1 MKRYLAIIV
10 AAILLMTVWSS
21 AFAVYDP
28 ETDGVSVWDGEI
40 TTITVTDR
48 LPGIQLENNPI
59 LKELEKRIGVRL
71 EISVLDAAQY
81 NSLIASQ
88 IAAGDIPDMFYL
100 WDNSSNVNFQKWA
113 QEGLIW
119 NLEELEDKIP
129 NAFTWLNASDLA
141 YGRVPSLDNGLYGL
155 PRMQQLT
162 PDAIPYRGDWLEKL
176 GLDIPVTPEDL
187 FEYCVAVSTQDPDG
201 NGVDDTW
208 GLFIT
213 QLGDK
218 GGGLIDKNIREGFG
232 IEPETVAYK
241 VIPAQE
247 GFMDLMDFYHDL
259 YAAGGIYPEF
269 YLESDI
275 YADQEAFRAGKVGTM
290 FKTTSLDHT
299 MPYRSNAAEAF
310 YQNNPDGEVVAGYP
324 LQPNGTTAADAD
336 NYFHYITMS
345 CWGVFCISKN
355 ASEEAV
361 DAACRFLNFGCT
373 EEGVHLL
380 TNGIEGIN
388 YKSWDP
394 VLRTK
399 VAFTQEEKEEPGHED
414 RLINAISY
422 LCVQQSWAN
431 YGKLTFGGNTPEEKA
446 EYMRRYNE
454 LNHGYIVYDNIDT
467 YPGYADLKTKNAEL
481 TTKLNDEMMV
491 QYIVGGI
498 TREEFTD
505 WLYNVYCPA
514 WEEVEDI
521 VTAVRGPKE

>member
-1 MKRYLAIIV
+1 MKKILALAI
-10 AAILLMTVWSS
+10 ALMLVLTSS
-21 AFAVYDP
+21 ALAVYDP
-28 ETDGVSVWDGEI
+28 ANDPVSVWDGEV
-40 TTITVTDR
+40 TTITCTDR

-59 LKELEKRIGVRL
+59 LAELEKRIGVKL
-71 EISVLDAAQY
+71 DISVPDAAQY
-81 NSLIASQ
+81 NSLIAAQ
-88 IAAGDIPDMFYL
+88 IAAGDIPDLIYL
-100 WDNSSNVNFQKWA
+100 WDNSSNVNFQQWA
-113 QEGLIW
+113 KEGLIW
-119 NLEELEDKIP
+119 NLEDLADKIP
-129 NAFTWLNASDLA
+129 NAFTWLNENDLS
-141 YGRVPSLDNGLYGL
+141 YGRVPSLNNGLYGL

-162 PDAIPYRGDWLEKL
+162 PDAIPYRQDWLEKF
-176 GLDIPVTPEDL
+176 GMEVPVTPEDL
-187 FEYCVAVSTQDPDG
+187 FEYCVKVSTEDPDG
-201 NGVDDTW
+201 NGIDDTW

-213 QLGDK
+213 EKGDK

-247 GFMDLMDFYHDL
+247 GFMDLMDWYHDL

-275 YADQEAFRAGKVGTM
+275 YADQNAFKAGKVGCA

-299 MPYRSNAAEAF
+299 MCYPSNASDEF
-310 YQNNPDGEVVAGYP
+310 LQNNPTGKIAAGYP
-324 LQPNGTTAADAD
+324 LQPNGFTADDAD

-345 CWGVFCISKN
+345 CWGVFSISKS

-380 TNGIEGIN
+380 TNGIEDIN

-394 VLRTK
+394 ILRSK
-399 VAFTQEEKEEPGHED
+399 IGFTAEEKEEPGKEA
-414 RLINAISY
+414 RKINAISY

-431 YGKLTFGGNTPEEKA
+431 YGKLTFNGNNDEEKA
-446 EYMRRYNE
+446 EYLARYNA
-454 LNHGYIVYDNIDT
+454 LNHGYINYDNIDT
-467 YPGYADLKTKNAEL
+467 YPGYADLKTVNAEL

-491 QYIVGGI
+491 QYIVGTI
-498 TREEFTD
+498 SREEFTD

-514 WEEVEDI
+514 WEDVEEI
-521 VTAVRGPKE
+521 VAAVRGPKA

>member
-1 MKRYLAIIV
+1 MKKSLSVILALML
-10 AAILLMTVWSS
+10 ILALASS

-28 ETDGVSVWDGEI
+28 ATDGESVWDGEV

-59 LKELEKRIGVRL
+59 LKELEKRIGVKL
-71 EISVLDAAQY
+71 DISVLDAAQY

-162 PDAIPYRGDWLEKL
+162 PDAIPYRGDWLEKF
-176 GLDIPVTPEDL
+176 DMDVPVTPDDL

-232 IEPETVAYK
+232 IEPETIAYK

-275 YADQEAFRAGKVGTM
+275 YADQEAFKAGTVGTM

-299 MPYRSNAAEAF
+299 MQYRSSATNEF
-310 YQNNPDGEVVAGYP
+310 YQNNPDGEVVAG
-324 LQPNGTTAADAD
+324 
-336 NYFHYITMS
+336 
-345 CWGVFCISKN
+345 
-355 ASEEAV
+355 
-361 DAACRFLNFGCT
+361 
-373 EEGVHLL
+373 
-380 TNGIEGIN
+380 
-388 YKSWDP
+388 
-394 VLRTK
+394 
-399 VAFTQEEKEEPGHED
+399 
-414 RLINAISY
+414 
-422 LCVQQSWAN
+422 
-431 YGKLTFGGNTPEEKA
+431 
-446 EYMRRYNE
+446 
-454 LNHGYIVYDNIDT
+454 
-467 YPGYADLKTKNAEL
+467 
-481 TTKLNDEMMV
+481 
-491 QYIVGGI
+491 
-498 TREEFTD
+498 
-505 WLYNVYCPA
+505 
-514 WEEVEDI
+514 
-521 VTAVRGPKE
+521 

>member
-1 MKRYLAIIV
+1 MKKFLALV
-10 AAILLMTVWSS
+10 MVLALVLTGS
-21 AFAVYDP
+21 ALAVFDP
-28 ETDGVSVWDGEI
+28 ENDPVSSWDGDVV
-40 TTITVTDR
+40 TITMTDR
-48 LPGIQLENNPI
+48 LPGIQLDGNPI
-59 LKELEKRIGVRL
+59 LAELENRIGVKL
-71 EISVLDAAQY
+71 DISVLDAAQY

-100 WDNSSNVNFQKWA
+100 WDNSSNPNFVQWA
-113 QEGLIW
+113 KEGLLW
-119 NLEELEDKIP
+119 NLEELADKIP
-129 NAFTWLNASDLA
+129 NAFTWLNDADLA
-141 YGRVPSLDNGLYGL
+141 YGRVASLDNGLYGL

-162 PDAIPYRGDWLEKL
+162 PDAIPYRADWLEAL
-176 GLDIPVTPEDL
+176 GLEIPVTPEDM

-201 NGVDDTW
+201 NGEDDTW
-208 GLFIT
+208 GLFVT

-232 IEPETVAYK
+232 IEPESVAYA

-247 GFMDLMDFYHDL
+247 GFMDLMDWYHDL

-269 YLESDI
+269 YLEQDV
-275 YADQEAFRAGKVGTM
+275 YADQNFFKAGKVGSAI
-290 FKTTSLDHT
+290 KTTSIDHC
-299 MPYRSNAAEAF
+299 MCYPSNAGDEF
-310 YQNNPDGEVVAGYP
+310 VQNNPTGKIAAGYP

-394 VLRTK
+394 VLRSKVGFTK
-399 VAFTQEEKEEPGHED
+399 EEKEEPGHEE

-431 YGKLTFGGNTPEEKA
+431 YGKLTFNGNNAEEKS
-446 EYMRRYNE
+446 EYLEKYNT

-467 YPGYADLKTKNAEL
+467 FPGYADLKTENADL

-491 QYIVGGI
+491 GYIVGNI
-498 TREEFTD
+498 SREDFVA
-505 WLYNVYCPA
+505 WLQNEYIPA
-514 WEEVEDI
+514 WEGVYDI
-521 VTAVRGPKE
+521 VAAVKGPKA